1 MGNILAINTIAD
13 DREKAKE
20 ITTRV
25 IQKGDKE
32 GRKFGDIL
40 QEEIDK
46 LRGETK
52 NEYWVIR
59 RFVY

>member
-20 ITTRV
+20 ITNRV
-25 IQKGDKE
+25 IQKG
-32 GRKFGDIL
+32 
-40 QEEIDK
+40 DK

-52 NEYWVIR
+52 NEN
-59 RFVY
+59 